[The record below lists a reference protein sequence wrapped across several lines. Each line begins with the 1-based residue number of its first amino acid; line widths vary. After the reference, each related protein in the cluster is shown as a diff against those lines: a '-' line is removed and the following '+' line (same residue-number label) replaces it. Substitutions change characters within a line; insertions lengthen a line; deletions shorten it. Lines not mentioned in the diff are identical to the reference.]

1 MALRVNPAFFAFRTR
16 IPSSLARY
24 NAPDE
29 LPMRPAAGQI
39 GTGFGSASAPHFH
52 FQQKP

>member
-1 MALRVNPAFFAFRTR
+1 MDGMH
-16 IPSSLARY
+16 

-29 LPMRPAAGQI
+29 LPMRPAVGRR
-39 GTGFGSASAPHFH
+39 GMGFCYASTPYIN